1 MSPRQLQTRDLLVRI
16 DRSQRPSLR
25 RQLEDQLRD
34 AIRSGTLAPGSEL
47 PSTRA
52 LAQELDVSRGVTGRA
67 YAQLAAEGYLELR
80 QGANPTVRRVSQVE
94 HPPAAPRQPAGPR
107 VRYDLRP
114 HLPDVSSF
122 PRQAWLRSLRSA
134 VTAATNAELGYVDSR
149 GVLQLRTEI
158 ANYLG
163 RARGVA
169 AKPENVVITTG
180 SAHALSLISGALART
195 AQTQM
200 AWENPSHLILR
211 LMTERAGQSSIPVAV
226 DDEGLRVDE
235 LERVEANSVVVSP
248 AHQFPTGVVLSAGR
262 RRRLI
267 DWASTTGGLIVEDD
281 YDALFRY
288 DRAPI
293 GALQGLSPEHVVYLG
308 SAGKSLAP
316 ALRLGWAVV
325 PQQLVGAL
333 TEELAGT
340 MLIVPALE
348 QLALA
353 DFIRRGEFDRHLSRM
368 RMTYRRRRDAVVR
381 GLATWLPDL
390 PMSGIDAGLHA
401 VVHLPSAEIEAAVC
415 ERATSLGVLVQ
426 SLTQHALP
434 GYDGPAGLLVGYGPV
449 PEAAIPQAIQQ
460 LAAIVDSVRQ
470 PVSALAGSH
479 TASRRA
485 HSATAVR
492 QPA

>member
-16 DRSQRPSLR
+16 DRTQRPSLR

-34 AIRSGTLAPGSEL
+34 AIRSGTLAPSSEL

-52 LAQELDVSRGVTGRA
+52 LALDLGVSRGVTGRA

-80 QGANPTVRRVSQVE
+80 QGANPTVRKISQIDL
-94 HPPAAPRQPAGPR
+94 PPAAPRRPAGPR

-134 VTAATNAELGYVDSR
+134 VTSATNAELGYVDSR

-169 AKPENVVITTG
+169 ANPERVIITTG
-180 SAHALSLISGALART
+180 SAHALSLISSALART
-195 AQTQM
+195 GARQM

-211 LMTERAGQSSIPVAV
+211 LMTERAGQTSVAV
-226 DDEGLRVDE
+226 ALDDEGLRVDE
-235 LERVEANSVVVSP
+235 LERVEVDSVVVSP
-248 AHQFPTGVVLSAGR
+248 AHQFPTGVVLSADR
-262 RRRLI
+262 RRRLV
-267 DWASTTGGLIVEDD
+267 DWARSTRGLIVEDD
-281 YDALFRY
+281 YDAFFRY

-293 GALQGLSPEHVVYLG
+293 GALQGLSPDHVVYLG

-325 PQQLVGAL
+325 PSEFVATI

-353 DFIRRGEFDRHLSRM
+353 DFIRRGEFDRNLSRM
-368 RMTYRRRRDAVVR
+368 RAIYRRRRDAVVR
-381 GLATWLPDL
+381 ALEAWLPDL
-390 PMSGIDAGLHA
+390 PVSGIDAGLHA
-401 VVHLPSAEIEAAVC
+401 VVHLPSAEVEEEVC
-415 ERATSLGVLVQ
+415 ARATSIGVLVQ
-426 SLTQHALP
+426 SLTQHALA

-449 PEAAIPQAIQQ
+449 AEAAIPEAIQQ
-460 LAAIVDSVRQ
+460 LAEIVDDVRH
-470 PVSALAGSH
+470 PVMAKAG
-479 TASRRA
+479 
-485 HSATAVR
+485 
-492 QPA
+492 

>member
-1 MSPRQLQTRDLLVRI
+1 
-16 DRSQRPSLR
+16 LR

-52 LAQELDVSRGVTGRA
+52 LAQELEVSRGVTGRA

-80 QGANPTVRRVSQVE
+80 QGANPAVRQVPHVE
-94 HPPAAPRQPAGPR
+94 PLAEAPPPRRLGPR

-114 HLPDVSSF
+114 HLPDVSGF
-122 PRQAWLRSLRSA
+122 PRPAWLRSLGVA
-134 VTAATNAELGYVDSR
+134 VTTATNAELGYVDSR

-169 AKPENVVITTG
+169 ANTECVVITTG
-180 SAHALSLISGALART
+180 SAHALSLIASMRARSGLRR
-195 AQTQM
+195 M
-200 AWENPSHLILR
+200 AWENPSHFILR
-211 LMTERAGQSSIPVAV
+211 LMTERAGQTPVPV
-226 DDEGLRVDE
+226 PLDDEGLVVD
-235 LERVEANSVVVSP
+235 LLRPTEAETVVVAP
-248 AHQFPTGVVLSAGR
+248 AHQFPTGIVLSPDR
-262 RRRLI
+262 RRQLV
-267 DWASTTGGLIVEDD
+267 DWARETGGLIVEDD

-325 PQQLVGAL
+325 PEHLVAAM

-353 DFIRRGEFDRHLSRM
+353 DFIGRGEFDRHLSRM
-368 RMTYRRRRDAVVR
+368 RAVYRRRRDAMVR
-381 GLATWLPDL
+381 ALATWLPDL
-390 PMSGIDAGLHA
+390 SVSGIDAGLHA
-401 VVHLPSAEIEAAVC
+401 VVHLPSAEMESAVC
-415 ERATSLGVLVQ
+415 ERATSIGVLVQ

-434 GYDGPAGLLVGYGPV
+434 GYDGPAGLLIGYGPV
-449 PEAAIPQAIQQ
+449 AEAAIPQAIQQ
-460 LAAIVDSVRQ
+460 LAAIIEDVRR
-470 PVSALAGSH
+470 PVM
-479 TASRRA
+479 
-485 HSATAVR
+485 ATAG
-492 QPA
+492 

>member
-1 MSPRQLQTRDLLVRI
+1 VSPRQLQTRDLLVRV
-16 DRSQRPSLR
+16 DRAQRPSLR

-52 LAQELDVSRGVTGRA
+52 LAQDLEVSRGVTGRA
-67 YAQLAAEGYLELR
+67 NAQLAAEGYLELR
-80 QGANPTVRRVSQVE
+80 QGANPTVRKTSPVE
-94 HPPAAPRQPAGPR
+94 IPPAPRRQPAGPR

-134 VTAATNAELGYVDSR
+134 VTSATNAQLGYVDSR
-149 GVLQLRTEI
+149 GVLELRAEI

-169 AKPENVVITTG
+169 ANPEHVIITTG

-195 AQTQM
+195 GARRM

-211 LMTERAGQSSIPVAV
+211 LMTERAGQTPIAVPV
-226 DDEGLRVDE
+226 DGEGVRVDE
-235 LERVEANSVVVSP
+235 LELVEAESVVVSP
-248 AHQFPTGVVLSAGR
+248 AHQFPTGVVLSADR

-267 DWASTTGGLIVEDD
+267 EWARTSDGLIVEDD

-325 PQQLVGAL
+325 PSQFVGSI

-353 DFIRRGEFDRHLSRM
+353 DFLRRGEFDRHLSRM
-368 RMTYRRRRDAVVR
+368 RAIYRRRRDAVVR
-381 GLATWLPDL
+381 ALGTWLPDL
-390 PMSGIDAGLHA
+390 PVSGIDAGLHA
-401 VVHLPSAEIEAAVC
+401 VVNLPSAELEAAVC
-415 ERATSLGVLVQ
+415 ERATSIGVLVQ

-449 PEAAIPQAIQQ
+449 AEAAIPQAIQE
-460 LAAIVDSVRQ
+460 LAEIVDDVRR
-470 PVSALAGSH
+470 PVMAKAG
-479 TASRRA
+479 
-485 HSATAVR
+485 
-492 QPA
+492 